1 MPAGLHAAGCTRFAP
16 LWPLARF
23 SRKNDAPPW
32 PVSGAGPNDGC
43 AEHGVHM
50 RYLQGLPLAVGTADV
65 GLSFGVPSGCCPL
78 LLHRTS
84 ARRLKFAML
93 SKREG
98 GGGGAGRKEGAG
110 WEGRRGRVGKEGR
123 GGTVREDERL
133 FQSPTN
139 PSGPTRFRFRENHV
153 RQLLLRVGEEARVG
167 AFAG

>member
-1 MPAGLHAAGCTRFAP
+1 
-16 LWPLARF
+16 
-23 SRKNDAPPW
+23 
-32 PVSGAGPNDGC
+32 
-43 AEHGVHM
+43 M